1 MRIANVDGRLCL
13 LTTDG
18 AVDVHEASGG
28 RFGADPQAVYARWDE
43 FVEWASSATLPA
55 ARPFRDE
62 QLGAPVPA
70 PTQVLAIGLN
80 YRDHAAESG
89 LTASATAPPVF
100 TKFPS
105 CITGPFGE
113 VTVPPDGHTDWEVE
127 LVVVIGRRAADVSEA
142 DAWGVVA
149 GLTVGQDL
157 SERIMQMAATP
168 PQFSLGK
175 SFPGFGPI
183 GPCVVTPD
191 EFDDPDDIEITCSV
205 NGQEVQKGR
214 TRDLIFGVPALVA
227 YLSKVMPLLPG
238 DIIFTG
244 TPAGVGMGRSPQV
257 FLKPGDEVVTSIERI
272 GVMRHRMV

>member
-13 LTTDG
+13 LATDG

-28 RFGADPQAVYARWDE
+28 RFGAEPQAVYARWDE

-55 ARPFRDE
+55 AQPFRDE

-89 LTASATAPPVF
+89 LTASATSPPVF

-113 VTVPPDGHTDWEVE
+113 VTVPRDGHTDWEVE
-127 LVVVIGRRAADVSEA
+127 LVVVIGRRAVDVSEA

-168 PQFSLGK
+168 AQFSLGK

-183 GPCVVTPD
+183 GPCVVTLD

-205 NGQEVQKGR
+205 NGQEVQKGH
-214 TRDLIFGVPALVA
+214 TRDLIFGVPALIA

-244 TPAGVGMGRSPQV
+244 TPAGVGMGRDPQV
-257 FLKPGDEVVTSIERI
+257 FLKPGDELVTSIEHI
-272 GVMRHRMV
+272 GLMRHRMV